1 MGGHIADEASL
12 KKGWFGV
19 NETEFD
25 AADLTAEGKDNASV
39 TILDK
44 DADGVI
50 RILIESEDHLMR
62 AIYPVMLGKDNTASD
77 SASMHLWIMIIGT

>member
-1 MGGHIADEASL
+1 M
-12 KKGWFGV
+12 
-19 NETEFD
+19 
-25 AADLTAEGKDNASV
+25 

-62 AIYPVMLGKDNTASD
+62 AIYLVMLEKTIQQATVLP
-77 SASMHLWIMIIGT
+77 MHLWIMITGT

>member
-1 MGGHIADEASL
+1 MKA
-12 KKGWFGV
+12 
-19 NETEFD
+19 EFD

-62 AIYPVMLGKDNTASD
+62 ANLSGYTRKRQYSKRQCFRCIYGL
-77 SASMHLWIMIIGT
+77 